1 MSDKEMYMYTY
12 TPQGSL
18 WMEEPTF
25 WRETP
30 AAEWDKAVQILDSLM
45 PVGECINQALVIALG
60 DASIRAR
67 EELKRAGER
76 EKSERDEHGLSPG
89 EDKRLQALIRRCDE
103 LVNVET
109 MVEDYVPESIGS
121 RAGALD
127 MLKRLHDEM
136 HDEYEH
142 YRREL
147 ELED

>member
-1 MSDKEMYMYTY
+1 MIDNEMYTY

-25 WRETP
+25 WRGTP
-30 AAEWDKAVQILDSLM
+30 AAEWDKAVKILDHLM
-45 PVGECINQALVIALG
+45 PLGECINQALVIALG
-60 DASIRAR
+60 DASTRAR
-67 EELKRAGER
+67 EELKRADER
-76 EKSERDEHGLSPG
+76 EGSERDEHGLSPD
-89 EDKRLQALIRRCDE
+89 EDGRLTGLISRCDE

-109 MVEDYVPESIGS
+109 MIEDHVPDNVRG
-121 RAGALD
+121 RASTLA